1 MIRAGFRST
10 GSGAQEH
17 AEGVRL
23 ARGMSERLEGA
34 SESAGEGVAC
44 GFSLV
49 SGFVDDESIVE
60 IELTVI
66 L

>member
-1 MIRAGFRST
+1 
-10 GSGAQEH
+10 
-17 AEGVRL
+17 
-23 ARGMSERLEGA
+23 MSERLEGA

-44 GFSLV
+44 GFSFV